1 MLKEREAVVRTS
13 LIFVDALVVSAA
25 YLLSYYLRK
34 HIGLEFSGNG
44 LPTFSHLA
52 ADQNITLSQN
62 IGFLVMA
69 VPLWCWMLYANGMYH
84 SLRTLSYSRVFWI
97 VCKSAFMTSLG
108 FGTFLFLLKTT
119 SVSRLFFTLFAGT
132 SFILILAEKTA
143 AYLAMHYVRRRGRNF
158 RRLLIVGT
166 GRRAAEFIAR
176 IKSHPEWGFHILGA
190 IDDEPGRGVKKVD
203 GVDII
208 GTLDDIPKIL
218 HNEAVDEIVFV
229 VPRSRLSH
237 VEGALHDCETEGV
250 VTTITVDLFD
260 MQIAKSAVS
269 EIDGVPLLRF
279 HTTKINEWQILV
291 KRFIDIVISGL
302 VIVLLGPLLALL
314 ALLIKLT
321 SPGPVFFKQ
330 QRLGLRGRKFTL
342 YKFRTMRPGAHDV
355 LSKVSDVAEMDTPEF
370 RAKKTQWITPLGKI
384 MRKFSLDELPQFF
397 NVFAGQ
403 MSLIGPRPTVP
414 DEVEKYKAWQR
425 RRFSMKP
432 GITCLWQVNGRNN
445 IGFEDW
451 MKLDLEYLDNWSLWL
466 DVKIMIK
473 TVPVVLFGIG
483 AY

>member
-1 MLKEREAVVRTS
+1 MLKEREAVVKTS
-13 LIFVDALVVSAA
+13 LVFFDALIVSLA
-25 YLLSYYLRK
+25 YLVSTVLRK
-34 HIGLEFSGNG
+34 HGGL
-44 LPTFSHLA
+44 HLGDSWLLSFAHQASDANLSLNQYVGFMIVA
-52 ADQNITLSQN
+52 A
-62 IGFLVMA
+62 V
-69 VPLWCWMLYANGMYH
+69 LWCWSLNANGMYR
-84 SLRTLSYSRVFWI
+84 SIRTLSYPKILWI
-97 VCKSAFMTSLG
+97 ICKAAFMTVLG
-108 FGTFLFLLKTT
+108 FGTTLFIFKAVSL
-119 SVSRLFFTLFAGT
+119 SRLFFLIFGVT
-132 SFILILAEKTA
+132 SFVLILGEKTTV
-143 AYLAMHYVRRRGRNF
+143 YLFMHYFRRRGHNL

-166 GRRAAEFIAR
+166 GRRAAEFIQR
-176 IKSHPEWGFHILGA
+176 IKGHPDWGFHILGA
-190 IDDEPGRGVKKVD
+190 IDDEPGRGLKKVD

-208 GTLDDIPKIL
+208 GNLDDIPRIL
-218 HNEAVDEIVFV
+218 HNDAVDEIVFV

-250 VTTITVDLFD
+250 VSTITVDLFD

-269 EIDGVPLLRF
+269 EIDGIPLLRF
-279 HTTKINEWQILV
+279 HTIKINEWELLA
-291 KRFIDIVISGL
+291 KRFIDIIISGL
-302 VIVLLGPLLALL
+302 VIILLGPILAFL

-330 QRLGLRGRKFTL
+330 QRLGFHGRKFTL
-342 YKFRTMRPGAHDV
+342 YKFRTMRQGAQDV
-355 LSKVSDVAEMDTPEF
+355 LSKVNDVAEMDTPEF
-370 RAKKTQWITPLGKI
+370 RAKKTQWITPVGRI

-397 NVFAGQ
+397 NVFIGQ

-432 GITCLWQVNGRNN
+432 GITCLWQVNGRNK

-466 DVKIMIK
+466 DIKIMIK

>member
-1 MLKEREAVVRTS
+1 MLKEREAILRAF
-13 LIFVDALVVSAA
+13 LIFIDILVVSLA
-25 YLLSYYLRK
+25 YVLAFILTK
-34 HIGLEFSGNG
+34 NVGLELSSSGWPV
-44 LPTFSHLA
+44 LSLA
-52 ADQNITLSQN
+52 AANHNLTLSRY
-62 IGFLVMA
+62 IGFLA
-69 VPLWCWMLYANGMYH
+69 IAAPLWCWMLYVNGMYR
-84 SLRTLSYSRVFWI
+84 SLRTLSFFRIFWI
-97 VCKSAFMTSLG
+97 VCKAAIMTSLG
-108 FGTFLFLLKTT
+108 FGAFLFLIKAAA
-119 SVSRLFFTLFAGT
+119 VSRFFFLLFAVI
-132 SFILILAEKTA
+132 SLVLILVEKA
-143 AYLAMHYVRRRGRNF
+143 MAYLAMHYLRRRGRNF

-166 GRRAAEFIAR
+166 GRRAAEFIRR

-190 IDDEPGRGVKKVD
+190 IDDEPGRGIKRVD

-208 GTLDDIPKIL
+208 GALDDIPKIL
-218 HNEAVDEIVFV
+218 HSDAVDEIVFI

-260 MQIAKSAVS
+260 MQIARSAVS
-269 EIDGVPLLRF
+269 EIDGIPLLRF
-279 HTTKINEWQILV
+279 HTIKINEWQLFV
-291 KRFIDIVISGL
+291 KRFIDIFISGL
-302 VIVLLGPLLALL
+302 IIVLMGPFLVLLAF
-314 ALLIKLT
+314 LIKLT
-321 SPGPVFFKQ
+321 SSGPVFFKQ
-330 QRLGLRGRKFTL
+330 QRLGLHGRKFTL
-342 YKFRTMRPGAHDV
+342 SKFRTMRLGAQDA
-355 LSKVSDVAEMDTPEF
+355 LSKVTDLAEMDTPEF

-397 NVFAGQ
+397 NVFIGD

-466 DVKIMIK
+466 DIKIMIK

>member
-1 MLKEREAVVRTS
+1 MLKEREAVVKTS
-13 LIFVDALVVSAA
+13 LVFADALIVSLA
-25 YLLSYYLRK
+25 YLISTVLRK
-34 HIGLEFSGNG
+34 HGGLHLGDSWLFSFVHQASDANLTLNQYVG
-44 LPTFSHLA
+44 FMA
-52 ADQNITLSQN
+52 AA
-62 IGFLVMA
+62 A
-69 VPLWCWMLYANGMYH
+69 VLWCWSLNANGMYN
-84 SLRTLSYSRVFWI
+84 SIRTLTYPRISWI
-97 VCKSAFMTSLG
+97 ISKAGLMTSLG
-108 FGTFLFLLKTT
+108 FGAVLFIFKAV
-119 SVSRLFFTLFAGT
+119 SISRLFFLIFGVM
-132 SFILILAEKTA
+132 SFVLILAEKTA
-143 AYLAMHYVRRRGRNF
+143 VFLFVRYLRRKGYNY

-166 GRRAAEFIAR
+166 GKRAAEFIR
-176 IKSHPEWGFHILGA
+176 RVRSHPDWGFQILGA
-190 IDDEPGRGVKKVD
+190 IDDQPGRGIKKVD

-208 GTLDDIPKIL
+208 GGLDDIPKIL
-218 HNEAVDEIVFV
+218 HNDAVDEIVFV

-250 VTTITVDLFD
+250 VSTITVDLFD

-269 EIDGVPLLRF
+269 EIDGIPLLRF
-279 HTTKINEWQILV
+279 HTTKINEWELLA
-291 KRFIDIVISGL
+291 KRVIDIATSGL
-302 VIVLLGPLLALL
+302 IIVLLGPLLVFL
-314 ALLIKLT
+314 AILIKLT

-330 QRLGLRGRKFTL
+330 QRLGLHGRKFTL
-342 YKFRTMRPGAHDV
+342 YKFRTMRQGAHNA
-355 LSKVSDVAEMDTPEF
+355 LSKVNDVAEMDTPEF
-370 RAKKTQWITPLGKI
+370 RARKTQWITPVGKI

-397 NVFAGQ
+397 NVFVGH

-466 DVKIMIK
+466 DFKIMVK